1 MSFPQTPAL
10 ITDCAVFDANGRVL
24 LVRRGSEPFKAEYAL
39 PGGFV
44 DVGETVEAACA
55 REVREET
62 GISIS
67 EQNLLLVGVYSGPD
81 RDPRGHSVSV
91 AFTVRID
98 RTIEPKPG
106 SDAESAEWIQ
116 DWDALSLAFDH
127 AEIIADA
134 KSLLQT
140 HWA

>member
-10 ITDCAVFDANGRVL
+10 IADCAVFDATGRIL
-24 LVRRGSEPFKAEYAL
+24 LVRRGSEPFKSEYSL

-67 EQNLLLVGVYSGPD
+67 EQNLLLVGVYSEPD

-91 AFTVRID
+91 AYTVRID
-98 RTIEPKPG
+98 TTIEPKPG
-106 SDAESAEWIQ
+106 SDAESAEWLR
-116 DWDALSLAFDH
+116 DWDALSLDL
-127 AEIIADA
+127 IT
-134 KSLLQT
+134 QR
-140 HWA
+140 